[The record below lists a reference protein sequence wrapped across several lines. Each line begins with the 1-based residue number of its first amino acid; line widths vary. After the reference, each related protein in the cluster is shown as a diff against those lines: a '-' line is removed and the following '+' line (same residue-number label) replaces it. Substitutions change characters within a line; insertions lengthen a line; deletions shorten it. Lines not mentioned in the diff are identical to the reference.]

1 MVNKPSERVS
11 SSLFVIRRDMKAS
24 IRKLPESKVEI
35 LFEVPWQEFFPY
47 LDRAAQGLSKNLKF
61 KGFRQG
67 KVPREMIERELGE
80 EKILAEAA
88 ELVIKNKYSRLVFEK
103 KLEVIDSPQ
112 VEILKLV
119 RGNPFSFRVKVNVLP
134 EIPLPDCQKI
144 ASEVARKE
152 VSIEAREIAEALNWL
167 QRSRARFKDLTR
179 AAQQGDFLEID
190 YSSPQLEK
198 GKIYQD
204 RFLMGKGY
212 FVPGFEENLQGMKNG
227 EEKAF
232 ALVFPKD
239 YFKENLAGKKVN
251 FKVKVKK
258 VQQMELPELNDD
270 FARSL
275 GGFDS
280 LEDLRK
286 ELEEGVRKEKT
297 IKETQRQRTEI
308 LERIS
313 KALQFEI
320 PQVLVDLE
328 KDRLLDDLK
337 RETAQGLRTTFG
349 DYLKKI
355 QKTEKE
361 LRDSFSREAQKK
373 VKELL
378 ILREIGKKEKIRV
391 SEEEIKEAVNG
402 FLKNYP
408 GVSQAKKEIDIDRLK
423 EYYRGVIYHEKVF
436 QVLEKPK

>member
-1 MVNKPSERVS
+1 
-11 SSLFVIRRDMKAS
+11 MKNS
-24 IRKLPESKVEI
+24 IKKLPNSKVEI

-47 LDRAAQGLSKNLKF
+47 LDKAAQTLSKNLKF

-67 KVPREMIERELGE
+67 KVPREIIEREIGE

-103 KLEVIDSPQ
+103 KLEVIDTPQ
-112 VEILKLV
+112 VGILKLV

-134 EIPLPDCQKI
+134 DIPLPDCQKI

-152 VSIEAREIAEALNWL
+152 VSVKAQEIAEALNWL
-167 QRSRARFKDLTR
+167 QRSRVRFKDLAR
-179 AAQQGDFLEID
+179 VAQKGDFLEID
-190 YSSPQLEK
+190 YSSPQIEK

-227 EEKAF
+227 EEKEF
-232 ALVFPKD
+232 PLDFPKD
-239 YFKENLAGKKVN
+239 YFKKELAGKKVN

-258 VQQMELPELNDD
+258 VQQMELPGLNDD

-275 GGFDS
+275 GEFNS

-286 ELEEGVRKEKT
+286 KLKEGIRKEKT
-297 IKETQRQRTEI
+297 IKESRRRRTEI
-308 LERIS
+308 LEKIS
-313 KALQFEI
+313 KALKFEI

-328 KDRLLDDLK
+328 KDRLLDNLK
-337 RETAQGLRTTFG
+337 REVAQGLKTTFE

-361 LRDSFSREAQKK
+361 LRDSLLGEAQKK

-378 ILREIGKKEKIRV
+378 ILGEIGKKEKIRV
-391 SEEEIKEAVNG
+391 SEEEIERAVKG

-408 GVSQAKKEIDIDRLK
+408 GVDQAKKEIDIDRLK
-423 EYYRGVIYHEKVF
+423 EYYRDVIYHEKVF
-436 QVLEKPK
+436 QVLEEPK

>member
-1 MVNKPSERVS
+1 
-11 SSLFVIRRDMKAS
+11 MKAL
-24 IRKLPESKVEI
+24 IKKLPNSKVEI
-35 LFEVPWQEFFPY
+35 LFEVPWQEFQPF
-47 LDRAAQGLSKNLKF
+47 LDEAAQTLGKNLKF

-67 KVPREMIERELGE
+67 KAPREMIEKEMGE
-80 EKILAEAA
+80 EKILAAAA

-103 KLEVIDSPQ
+103 KLEVIDAPQ
-112 VEILKLV
+112 VEILKLA

-152 VSIEAREIAEALNWL
+152 VSIEAREIDDALNWL
-167 QRSRARFKDLTR
+167 QRSRARFKDLAR
-179 AAQQGDFLEID
+179 AAQKGDFLEID

-212 FVPGFEENLQGMKNG
+212 FVPGFEENLQGMKAG
-227 EEKAF
+227 EEKEF
-232 ALVFPKD
+232 TVRFPKD
-239 YFKENLAGKKVN
+239 YFNQELASKNIN

-258 VQQMELPELNDD
+258 VQQMELPQLNDN

-275 GGFDS
+275 GEFDS
-280 LEDLRK
+280 LGDLRK
-286 ELEEGVRKEKT
+286 KLKEGIKREKT
-297 IKETQRQRTEI
+297 IKETQRRRTEI

-313 KALQFEI
+313 EALKFEI
-320 PQVLVDLE
+320 PQALVDLE
-328 KDRLLDDLK
+328 KDRMVDDLK
-337 RETAQGLRTTFG
+337 REVTQGLKTSFE

-361 LRDSFSREAQKK
+361 LRNSFSGEAQKK

-378 ILREIGKKEKIRV
+378 ILREIGKKEEISV
-391 SEEEIKEAVNG
+391 SEEEIKTAVNG

-408 GVSQAKKEIDIDRLK
+408 GPEKAKKEIDLDRLK
-423 EYYRGVIYHEKVF
+423 EYYKGVIYNEKVF
-436 QVLEKPK
+436 QILEKPK